1 MVIDYSKIDA
11 VQITMPDYIKT
22 MLDEIRRTMDGESKT
37 PAALLVFGVNEGAI
51 KLNAKDL

>member
-11 VQITMPDYIKT
+11 VQSTMLDYIKT